1 MHKSK
6 QDYLKVYFEI
16 CARDNRF
23 RIAIPTS
30 KNWKLKSARV
40 KEKEL
45 EGVVLSQSECLACSS
60 PLVKHLA
67 PTSQSCNTP
76 DI

>member
-1 MHKSK
+1 MHKST
-6 QDYLKVYFEI
+6 QDYLKVHFEI

-45 EGVVLSQSECLACSS
+45 EGIAPSQSECLACSS
-60 PLVKHLA
+60 HLVKHLA
-67 PTSQSCNTP
+67 PNSQSCNTP